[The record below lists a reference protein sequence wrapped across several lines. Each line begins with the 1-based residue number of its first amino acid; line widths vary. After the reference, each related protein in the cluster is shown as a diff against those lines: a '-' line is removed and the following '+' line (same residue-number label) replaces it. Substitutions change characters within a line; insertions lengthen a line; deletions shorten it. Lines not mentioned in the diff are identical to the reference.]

1 MIEGLRSNAGTERIS
16 TLRKTLQEEMDANAQ
31 VFRTEETLTNV
42 MGTINDLRERYKNV
56 HVDDKGKRYNTDL
69 LEAVELG
76 FLLDIAE
83 IVAYA
88 ARNRRESRGG
98 HMREDYPDRNDD
110 KYMQHTMAYLTGD
123 PHSANPEDH
132 IRLDW
137 KPVVFTKNEQ
147 GEYNYPPMERK
158 Y

>member
-1 MIEGLRSNAGTERIS
+1 
-16 TLRKTLQEEMDANAQ
+16 
-31 VFRTEETLTNV
+31 
-42 MGTINDLRERYKNV
+42 
-56 HVDDKGKRYNTDL
+56 
-69 LEAVELG
+69 
-76 FLLDIAE
+76 
-83 IVAYA
+83 
-88 ARNRRESRGG
+88 
-98 HMREDYPDRNDD
+98 MREDYPDRNDD